1 MNFDAVDYIVFIGY
15 IVFIVALGLFVSREK
30 KGHQK
35 DTKDYFLASKAL
47 PWWAVGASIVAA
59 NISAE
64 QVVGMSGSGFAIGLA
79 IASYEWMAAI
89 TLIIVAKYFLP
100 IFLEKGIY
108 TMPEF
113 LEIRYDKR
121 VRTSLAVFWLL
132 VYVFVNL
139 TSVLYLGALAIQTI
153 MMPGKPLW
161 WAVLGLA
168 VFSSLYTI
176 YGGLKAVAWTD
187 VVQVIILV
195 FGGLLTSFL
204 ALNVIGEGHGV
215 VSGLLNIIHALPDK
229 FTMILKPGQIMIPQN
244 GGAARDA
251 FKDLP
256 GLTVLIGGMWIA
268 NLFYWGC
275 NQYITQRAL
284 AAKSIKNAQLGLAFA
299 GYLKLLMPLLVVI
312 PGIAAYYLV
321 HVRPDL
327 IPAGAPTEILKP
339 DKAYP
344 WLLNTFVPIG
354 LKGLAFAALI
364 AAIVS
369 SLSSMVNSTATLFS
383 MDIYKQIIRKGA
395 SEKELV
401 SVGRIASGIAL
412 VIAIFL
418 APQLKSLDQAFQYI
432 QEFTGFFSPGIFS
445 IFLYGLFWKKTKANA
460 ALWGAILSLPL
471 SAFFKFATPGLPFLD
486 RMGVVFL
493 ICTVVVIIL
502 SAPNKNTI
510 KTMGL
515 SFLVGGAL
523 YFLLGPV
530 FASMTTQLKLYIS
543 IFLAAIVFYLI
554 FRKGEQVEDAER
566 AIYFDKGLFHTTAT
580 FNALAIGISGIL
592 AALYIIFW

>member
-1 MNFDAVDYIVFIGY
+1 MTFSLLDWMVFGFYIVFIIG
-15 IVFIVALGLFVSREK
+15 LGLFVSREK

-35 DTKDYFLASKAL
+35 DTKDYFLAGKAL

-132 VYVFVNL
+132 VYIFINL
-139 TSVLYLGALAIQTI
+139 TSVLYLGALAMEEI
-153 MMPGKPLW
+153 MGIPLW
-161 WAVLGLA
+161 WGVLGLA

-187 VVQVIILV
+187 VVQVVVLV
-195 FGGLLTSFL
+195 GGGLLTSFL
-204 ALNVIGEGHGV
+204 ALAAIGNGHGIFV
-215 VSGLLNIIHALPDK
+215 GLENLVREVPDK
-229 FTMILKPGQIMIPQN
+229 FDMILPSN
-244 GGAARDA
+244 HES

-256 GLTVLIGGMWIA
+256 GITVLIGGMWIA

-284 AAKSIKNAQLGLAFA
+284 AAKSLKHAQVGLAFA

-312 PGIAAYYLV
+312 PGIAAFYLINL
-321 HVRPDL
+321 HPEL
-327 IPAGAPTEILKP
+327 IPGGAEHIISKP

-344 WLLNTFVPIG
+344 WLLNTFVPVG

-383 MDIYKQIIRKGA
+383 MDIYKQIINKNA
-395 SEKELV
+395 SERILV
-401 SVGRIASGIAL
+401 RTGRIASGIAL
-412 VIAIFL
+412 VIAILL
-418 APQLKSLDQAFQYI
+418 APQLSSLDQAFQYI
-432 QEFTGFFSPGIFS
+432 QEFTGFFSPGIFA
-445 IFLYGLFWKKTKANA
+445 IFLYGLFWKKTRATA

-471 SAFFKFATPGLPFLD
+471 SILFKWGTPNLPFLD

-493 ICTVVVIIL
+493 ISSIVVVIL
-502 SAPNKNTI
+502 SAPNKNTLRSLGI
-510 KTMGL
+510 SALVMAGL
-515 SFLVGGAL
+515 YLGLGAL
-523 YFLLGPV
+523 
-530 FASMTTQLKLYIS
+530 FAGLTVQHKIYIALF
-543 IFLAAIVFYLI
+543 IAVALFYLI
-554 FRKGEQVEDAER
+554 FSKGEQVDDAEY
-566 AIYFDKGLFHTTAT
+566 AIRFEKSLFHTSAA
-580 FNALAIGISGIL
+580 FNVLAIGITGIL